1 MTPFVHLHLHTEY
14 SLLDG
19 ACRLGP
25 LMERVKELGQTA
37 VAITDHGVMYGC
49 VDFYKAAKKAGVK
62 PIIGCELYVAP
73 RSRFDK
79 VYELDYEPWH
89 LVLLCKNMT
98 GYQNLIKLCSAGF
111 TEGFYNKPRIDFD
124 LLKEHSEG
132 LICLS
137 ACLAGEVQNLL
148 MHGNYE
154 GAKATALKY
163 DELFGRGNYYLEL
176 QDHGIPEQKAINT
189 GLLALHKETG
199 IPLVCTNDAHYLR
212 KEDSEMHDVLLCI
225 QTGKTLDDEN
235 RMRFSGTEFYVKSG
249 DEMAELFPEALDALA
264 NTVKIAELCDFDF
277 VFGKYHLPA
286 FQLPEGESD
295 ARAYMEKLCWEGFE
309 RRYPGGS
316 EEYKDRLRYELD
328 MIARM
333 GFVEYFLIVAD
344 FVNYA
349 KSQGIP
355 VGPGRGSGAG
365 SMAAYCMRI
374 TDVDPMRY
382 SLFFE
387 RFINP
392 ERVSMPDFDI
402 DFCPRRRQEVI
413 DYVTQKYGEDHVAQI
428 VTFGTMAARAAV
440 RDIGRVMDMPYAE
453 VDMVAKLVP
462 QELKMTLDKALQ
474 VSPELKRCYNDDPRI
489 KNLLD
494 MARKIEGMPR
504 NCSTHAA
511 GVIIAAAPVD
521 QYVPLSRGDQG
532 TVCQYVMTTL
542 EELGL
547 LKMDFLGLRNLT
559 IIDDAIKLIRQ
570 AGKVLDWD
578 NLDYNDQAV
587 FEMLGKGQTGGVF
600 QMESAGMTDVAV
612 RLKPHSVED
621 ITAIVALFRPGPM
634 QYIDTYIQRKH
645 DPSSIRYEHPLLEK
659 VLSVTYGCIVYQEQ
673 VMEIFR
679 LLAGYSLGKADMVRR
694 AMSKKKFD
702 VLEAERQN
710 FVFGNPAE
718 NICGCAANGV
728 PEQVAN
734 HIFDEMLDFAN
745 YAFNKAHAVCYA
757 VVAYQTAWL
766 KYHYPK
772 EYMAALLTSVL
783 GQNAKVAEYIEQ
795 AKELGV
801 TVLPPDINESSA
813 DFAVAGDNIRFGLGS
828 VKNVGVGLIEKLVQE
843 RNQNGTFRDFHDFCQ
858 RMSAYDLNKRVLE
871 NLIRC
876 GAFDSMGARRAQLL
890 QVYESVLDAESNASK
905 RNLEGQIDLFSDF
918 QQESAPPVA
927 TLPNIPEFSR
937 RELLNM
943 ERETCGLYLSGHPM
957 EELKPLALRVHAVPI
972 GRLIQAVQENTDD
985 MLQDGKFV
993 TLAGMVMSLKVKL
1006 TKKQTQM
1013 AYVTLEDTTS
1023 SLELLVFEKALVAAS
1038 PYLQPDQAVIV
1049 HGRISAR
1056 EEEEPKLMVDEVW
1069 PLTDYYAD
1077 QYLQSRRSRDRG
1089 GFERRP
1095 RQEVQKPQNPQQDKP
1110 AESVPAAPPADDGK
1124 TLWIKVS
1131 CQQDERFRIV
1141 CQELERFPGNQKVI
1155 LYLVHTKQRLAWQKG
1170 ADIGQVAQALE
1181 PVIGT
1186 ENLAVR

>member
-62 PIIGCELYVAP
+62 PIIGCEVYVAP
-73 RSRFDK
+73 RTRFDK
-79 VYELDYEPWH
+79 VYELDYDPWH
-89 LVLLCKNMT
+89 LVLLCKNET
-98 GYQNLIKLCSAGF
+98 GYKNLIKLCSAGF
-111 TEGFYNKPRIDFD
+111 TEGFYNKPRIDWE
-124 LLKEHSEG
+124 LLKDHAEG
-132 LICLS
+132 LVCLS
-137 ACLAGEVQNLL
+137 ACLAGEVQGLL
-148 MHGNYE
+148 MQGNYD
-154 GAKATALKY
+154 GAREVALRY
-163 DELFGRGNYYLEL
+163 DALFGRGNYYLEL
-176 QDHGIPEQKAINT
+176 QDHGIPEQRQINT
-189 GLLALHKETG
+189 GLIALHKETG
-199 IPLVCTNDAHYLR
+199 IPLVATNDAHYLR
-212 KEDSEMHDVLLCI
+212 REDHEMHDVLLCI
-225 QTGKTLDDEN
+225 QTGKTLEDEN
-235 RMRFSGTEFYVKSG
+235 RMRFSGQEFYVKSG
-249 DEMAELFPEALDALA
+249 DEMARLFPEVPEALA
-264 NTVKIAELCDFDF
+264 NTLRIAEMCDYDF

-286 FQLPEGESD
+286 FQLPAGEHD
-295 ARAYMEKLCWEGFE
+295 AREYMEKLCAQGFA
-309 RRYPGGS
+309 RRYPNGS
-316 EEYKDRLRYELD
+316 QEYRDRLRYELD

-365 SMAAYCMRI
+365 SMAAYCMNI
-374 TDVDPMRY
+374 TDVDPMQY

-413 DYVTQKYGEDHVAQI
+413 DYVTQKYGQDHVAQI
-428 VTFGTMAARAAV
+428 VTFGTMAARAVV
-440 RDIGRVMDMPYAE
+440 RDVGRVMDMPYAE
-453 VDMVAKLVP
+453 VDMVAKAVP

-474 VSPELKRCYNDDPRI
+474 VSPELKRYYEDDPRI

-521 QYVPLSRGDQG
+521 EYVPLSKGDQG

-559 IIDDAIKLIRQ
+559 IIDDALRILEGEGIHI
-570 AGKVLDWD
+570 DWQR
-578 NLDYNDQAV
+578 LDYNDRAV
-587 FEMLGKGQTGGVF
+587 FDMLGRGQTSGVF
-600 QMESAGMTDVAV
+600 QMESSGMTDVAV
-612 RLKPHSVED
+612 RLKPQSVED

-634 QYIDTYIQRKH
+634 QYIDTYIRARH
-645 DPSSIRYEHPLLEK
+645 DPASVEYEHPLLEQ

-679 LLAGYSLGKADMVRR
+679 LLGGYSLGKADMVRR

-710 FVFGNPAE
+710 FIFGNE
-718 NICGCAANGV
+718 KEGIRGCRQNGV
-728 PEQVAN
+728 PEAVAN
-734 HIFDEMLDFAN
+734 HVFEEMLEFAN

-783 GQNAKVAEYIEQ
+783 GQNSKVAEYIEQ
-795 AKELGV
+795 ARELGV
-801 TVLPPDINESSA
+801 TVLPPDINESMT
-813 DFAVAGDNIRFGLGS
+813 DFAVVGDNIRFGLAS

-843 RNQNGTFRDFHDFCQ
+843 RRENGPFRDFHDFCT
-858 RMSAYDLNKRVLE
+858 RMSGYDLNKRVLE

-876 GAFDSMGARRAQLL
+876 GAFDSMGACRSQLL
-890 QVYESVLDAESNASK
+890 AVYESVLDAESSAQK
-905 RNLEGQIDLFSDF
+905 RNLEGQIDLFADF
-918 QQESAPPVA
+918 AQEQPPVA
-927 TLPNIPEFSR
+927 SLPNIKEFSR

-957 EELKPLALRVHAVPI
+957 EELKPLALRAHAVPI
-972 GRLIQAVQENTDD
+972 GRLIQCVEDGSDD
-985 MLQDGKFV
+985 MLRDGEYV
-993 TLAGMVMSLKVKL
+993 TLAGMVMTLKIKL

-1013 AYVTLEDTTS
+1013 AYVTLEDTTG
-1023 SLELLVFEKALVAAS
+1023 SLELMVFEKALVS
-1038 PYLQPDQAVIV
+1038 GGPFLQPDQAVLV
-1049 HGRISAR
+1049 RGRISAR
-1056 EEEEPKLMVDEVW
+1056 EEEAPKLMVDEVA
-1069 PLTDYYAD
+1069 PLTEASVG
-1077 QYLQSRRSRDRG
+1077 QFNEKRRSRYDRLG
-1089 GFERRP
+1089 SQP
-1095 RQEVQKPQNPQQDKP
+1095 RQPQPREMSRP
-1110 AESVPAAPPADDGK
+1110 APAPADGGK
-1124 TLWIKVS
+1124 TLWLKVS
-1131 CQQDERFRIV
+1131 SLQDARCAV
-1141 CQELERFPGNQKVI
+1141 MQEALNACPGSQKVI
-1155 LYLVHTKQRLAWQKG
+1155 LYVLENKQRLAWQKG
-1170 ADIGQVAQALE
+1170 ADIRAVYDRLE
-1181 PVIGT
+1181 PIIGK
-1186 ENLAVR
+1186 ENMAIR

>member
-49 VDFYKAAKKAGVK
+49 VDFYKAAQKAGIK

-73 RSRFDK
+73 RTRFDK
-79 VYELDYEPWH
+79 IYELDYDPWH
-89 LVLLCKNMT
+89 LVLLCKNEV
-98 GYQNLIKLCSAGF
+98 GYRNLIKLCSAGF
-111 TEGFYNKPRIDFD
+111 TEGFYNKPRVDWD
-124 LLKEHSEG
+124 LLQQHAEG

-148 MHGNYE
+148 MQGNYDAARE
-154 GAKATALKY
+154 VALRY
-163 DELFGRGNYYLEL
+163 DALFGRGNYYLEL
-176 QDHGIPEQKAINT
+176 QDHGIPEQKQVNA
-189 GLLALHKETG
+189 GLIALHKETG
-199 IPLVCTNDAHYLR
+199 IPLVATNDAHYLR
-212 KEDSEMHDVLLCI
+212 REDNKMHDVLLCI
-225 QTGKTLDDEN
+225 QTGKTLEDEN

-249 DEMAELFPEALDALA
+249 DEMLALFPEVPEAMA
-264 NTVKIAELCDFDF
+264 NTVKIAEMCNYDF

-286 FQLPEGESD
+286 FQLPEGETD
-295 ARAYMEKLCWEGFE
+295 ALAYMEKLCDQGFA
-309 RRYPGGS
+309 RRYPDGPQ
-316 EEYKDRLRYELD
+316 EYRDRLRYELD

-333 GFVEYFLIVAD
+333 GFVEYFLIVSD

-349 KSQGIP
+349 KSRGIP

-365 SMAAYCMRI
+365 SMAAYCMNI

-413 DYVTQKYGEDHVAQI
+413 DYVTQKYGQDHVAQI
-428 VTFGTMAARAAV
+428 VTFGTMAARAVV
-440 RDIGRVMDMPYAE
+440 RDVGRVMDMPYAE
-453 VDMVAKLVP
+453 VDMVAKAVP

-474 VSPELKRCYNDDPRI
+474 VSPELKRYYEDDERI

-521 QYVPLSRGDQG
+521 EYVPLSKGDQG

-559 IIDDAIKLIRQ
+559 IIDDALKILEGEGVTI
-570 AGKVLDWD
+570 DWQH
-578 NLDYNDQAV
+578 LDYNDRAV
-587 FEMLGKGQTGGVF
+587 FDMLGRGQTSGVF
-600 QMESAGMTDVAV
+600 QMESSGMTDVAV

-634 QYIDTYIQRKH
+634 QYIDTYIRARH
-645 DPSSIRYEHPLLEK
+645 DPASVQYAHPLLEQ

-694 AMSKKKFD
+694 AMSKKKLD

-710 FVFGNPAE
+710 FVFGNQAE
-718 NICGCAANGV
+718 NICGCKANGV
-728 PEQVAN
+728 PEDVAN
-734 HIFDEMLDFAN
+734 HVFDEMLEFAN

-783 GQNAKVAEYIEQ
+783 GQNSKVAEYIDQ
-795 AKELGV
+795 AKDLGV
-801 TVLPPDINESSA
+801 TVLPPDINESMA
-813 DFAVAGDNIRFGLGS
+813 DFAVAGDNIRFGLAS
-828 VKNVGVGLIEKLVQE
+828 VKNVGVGLIEKLVQDRRE
-843 RNQNGTFRDFHDFCQ
+843 KGPFRDFHDFCT
-858 RMSAYDLNKRVLE
+858 RMSGYDLNKRVLE

-876 GAFDSMGARRAQLL
+876 GAFDSMGLYRSQLL
-890 QVYESVLDAESNASK
+890 AIYESVLESENNAQK
-905 RNLEGQIDLFSDF
+905 RNLEGQIDLFADF
-918 QQESAPPVA
+918 AQESMPSVHI
-927 TLPNIPEFSR
+927 PNIKEFSR

-957 EELKPLALRVHAVPI
+957 EELKMLALQARAVPI
-972 GRLIQAVQENTDD
+972 GRLIQHVQEGTDNA
-985 MLQDGKFV
+985 LRDGEYV
-993 TLAGMVMSLKVKL
+993 NLAGMVMSLKVKL

-1013 AYVTLEDTTS
+1013 AYVTLEDTTGS
-1023 SLELLVFEKALVAAS
+1023 IELLVFEKALVTAG
-1038 PYLQPDQAVIV
+1038 PYLQPDQAIMV

-1056 EEEEPKLMVDEVW
+1056 EEEEPKLMVDEVV
-1069 PLTDYYAD
+1069 PLNEQAII
-1077 QYLQSRRSRDRG
+1077 QYN
-1089 GFERRP
+1089 ERRLQ
-1095 RQEVQKPQNPQQDKP
+1095 RRKDRIDANRKAKEETNPP
-1110 AESVPAAPPADDGK
+1110 APAAPAPDDDGR
-1124 TLWIKVS
+1124 TLWLKVS
-1131 CQQDERFRIV
+1131 CLNDARCKLMQDTLNA
-1141 CQELERFPGNQKVI
+1141 CPGNQKVI
-1155 LYLVHTKQRLAWQKG
+1155 IYVLRNKQRLVWQKG
-1170 ADIGQVAQALE
+1170 TDIQQVYDRLAPIIGQ
-1181 PVIGT
+1181 
-1186 ENLAVR
+1186 ENMAFR

>member
-19 ACRLGP
+19 ACRLEP
-25 LMERVKELGQTA
+25 LMERVKELGQSA

-73 RSRFDK
+73 RTRFDK

-89 LVLLCKNMT
+89 LVLLCKNME

-111 TEGFYNKPRIDFD
+111 LEGFYNKPRVDWD
-124 LLKEHSEG
+124 LLKEHAGG
-132 LICLS
+132 LVCLS
-137 ACLAGEVQNLL
+137 ACLAGEVQNHL
-148 MHGNYE
+148 MHGNYDA
-154 GAKATALKY
+154 AKEVALRY
-163 DELFGRGNYYLEL
+163 DGLFGRGNYYLEM
-176 QDHGIPEQKAINT
+176 QDHGIPEQKSINA

-212 KEDSEMHDVLLCI
+212 REDSEMHDVLLCI
-225 QTGKTLDDEN
+225 QTGKTLEDEN

-249 DEMAELFPEALDALA
+249 EEMASLFPEAPETLE
-264 NTVKIAELCDFDF
+264 NTVRIAEMCNMDF

-295 ARAYMEKLCWEGFE
+295 ARTYLEKLCEQGFQK
-309 RRYPGGS
+309 RYPS
-316 EEYKDRLRYELD
+316 ALQEYRDRLRYELD

-333 GFVEYFLIVAD
+333 GFVEYFLIVQD

-349 KSQGIP
+349 KSRGIP

-365 SMAAYCMRI
+365 SIAAYCLRI

-413 DYVTQKYGEDHVAQI
+413 DYVTQKYGADHVAQI

-440 RDIGRVMDMPYAE
+440 RDVGRVMDMPYAE

-474 VSPELKRCYNDDPRI
+474 VSPELKRYYEDDPRI

-559 IIDDAIKLIRQ
+559 IIDDALKLIAQ
-570 AGKVLDWD
+570 SGKVLDWEH
-578 NLDYNDQAV
+578 LDYEDQKV
-587 FEMLGKGQTGGVF
+587 FDMIGRGQTGGVF

-634 QYIDTYIQRKH
+634 ESIPRFIACKH
-645 DPSSIRYEHPLLEK
+645 DPSLISYKHPSLEPI
-659 VLSVTYGCIVYQEQ
+659 LSVTYGCIVYQEQ
-673 VMEIFR
+673 VIEIFR
-679 LLAGYSLGKADMVRR
+679 RLAGYSLGQADMVRR
-694 AMSKKKFD
+694 AMSKKKAKD
-702 VLEAERQN
+702 IEKERAA
-710 FVFGNPAE
+710 FIHGDPDR
-718 NICGCAANGV
+718 NIKGCVANGI
-728 PEQVAN
+728 PAD
-734 HIFDEMLDFAN
+734 IADSLYDEINDFAN

-766 KYHYPK
+766 KVHYPK

-795 AKELGV
+795 AKDLGV
-801 TVLPPDINESSA
+801 TVLPPDINESYA

-843 RNQNGTFRDFHDFCQ
+843 RQQNGNFRDFYDFCK

-876 GAFDSMGARRAQLL
+876 GAFDSLGAKRSQLL
-890 QVYESVLDAESNASK
+890 KVYESVLDAESSASK
-905 RNLEGQIDLFSDF
+905 RNLEGQIDLFAEF
-918 QQESAPPVA
+918 REESPMPAA
-927 TLPNIPEFSR
+927 TLPDVPEFSR

-957 EELKPLALRVHAVPI
+957 EELKPLALKAHAVPI
-972 GRLIQAVQENTDD
+972 GRLVQAVAEGSDD
-985 MLQDGKFV
+985 MLQDGQYV
-993 TLAGMVMSLKVKL
+993 TVAGMVMTLKVKL

-1013 AYVTLEDTTS
+1013 AYVTLEDTTG
-1023 SLELLVFEKALVAAS
+1023 SLELLVFEKALVSAG
-1038 PYLQPDQAVIV
+1038 PYIQPDQAVIV

-1056 EEEEPKLMVDEVW
+1056 EEEEPKLMVDEVC
-1069 PLTDYYAD
+1069 PLSEAHV
-1077 QYLQSRRSRDRG
+1077 QAYLETRKSRSRE
-1089 GFERRP
+1089 GFSRPVRR
-1095 RQEVQKPQNPQQDKP
+1095 ETPQTEQ
-1110 AESVPAAPPADDGK
+1110 AAAPTPAPADDGR

-1131 CQQDERFRIV
+1131 CQQDERFRLV
-1141 CQELERFPGNQKVI
+1141 CQELERCPGSQKVV
-1155 LYLVHTKQRLAWQKG
+1155 LYLVHGKQRLAWQKG
-1170 ADIGQVAQALE
+1170 AHIEAVARALE
-1181 PVIGT
+1181 PVIGK
-1186 ENLAVR
+1186 ENIVIK

>member
-19 ACRLGP
+19 ACRLEP
-25 LMERVKELGQTA
+25 LMERVKELGQSA

-73 RSRFDK
+73 RTRFDK

-89 LVLLCKNMT
+89 LVLLCKNME

-111 TEGFYNKPRIDFD
+111 LEGFYNKPRVDWD
-124 LLKEHSEG
+124 LLKEHAGG
-132 LICLS
+132 LVCLS
-137 ACLAGEVQNLL
+137 ACLAGEVQNHL
-148 MHGNYE
+148 MHGNYD
-154 GAKATALKY
+154 GAKEVALRY
-163 DELFGRGNYYLEL
+163 DALFGRGNYYLEM
-176 QDHGIPEQKAINT
+176 QDHGIPEQKSINA

-212 KEDSEMHDVLLCI
+212 REDSEMHDVLLCI
-225 QTGKTLDDEN
+225 QTGKTLEDEN

-249 DEMAELFPEALDALA
+249 EEMASLFPEAPEALE
-264 NTVKIAELCDFDF
+264 NTVRIAEMCNMDF

-286 FQLPEGESD
+286 FQLPEGEVD
-295 ARAYMEKLCWEGFE
+295 ARAYLEKLCDQGFQK
-309 RRYPGGS
+309 RYPS
-316 EEYKDRLRYELD
+316 APQEYRDRLRYELD

-333 GFVEYFLIVAD
+333 GFVEYFLIVQD

-349 KSQGIP
+349 KSRGIP

-365 SMAAYCMRI
+365 SIAAYCLRI

-413 DYVTQKYGEDHVAQI
+413 DYVTQKYGADHVAQI

-440 RDIGRVMDMPYAE
+440 RDVGRVMDMPYAE

-462 QELKMTLDKALQ
+462 QELKMTLDKALM
-474 VSPELKRCYNDDPRI
+474 VSPELKRYYEDDPRI

-559 IIDDAIKLIRQ
+559 IIDDALKLIAQ
-570 AGKVLDWD
+570 SGKVLDWEH
-578 NLDYNDQAV
+578 LDYEDQQV
-587 FEMLGKGQTGGVF
+587 FDMIGRGQTGGVF

-634 QYIDTYIQRKH
+634 ESIPRFIACKH
-645 DPSSIRYEHPLLEK
+645 DPSLISYKHPSLEPI
-659 VLSVTYGCIVYQEQ
+659 LSVTYGCIVYQEQ
-673 VMEIFR
+673 VIEIFR
-679 LLAGYSLGKADMVRR
+679 RLAGYSLGQADMVRR
-694 AMSKKKFD
+694 AMSKKKAKD
-702 VLEAERQN
+702 IEKERAA
-710 FVFGNPAE
+710 FIHGDPDR
-718 NICGCAANGV
+718 NIKGCVANGI
-728 PEQVAN
+728 PAD
-734 HIFDEMLDFAN
+734 IADSLYDEINDFAN

-766 KYHYPK
+766 KVHYPK

-795 AKELGV
+795 AKDLGV
-801 TVLPPDINESSA
+801 TVLPPDINESYA

-843 RNQNGTFRDFHDFCQ
+843 RQQNGNFRDFYDFCK

-876 GAFDSMGARRAQLL
+876 GAFDSLGAKRSQLL
-890 QVYESVLDAESNASK
+890 KVYESVLDAESSASK
-905 RNLEGQIDLFSDF
+905 RNLEGQIDLFAEF
-918 QQESAPPVA
+918 REESPMPAA
-927 TLPNIPEFSR
+927 TLPDVPEFSR

-957 EELKPLALRVHAVPI
+957 EELKPLALKAHAVPI
-972 GRLIQAVQENTDD
+972 GRLLQAVAEGSDD
-985 MLQDGKFV
+985 MLQDGQYV
-993 TLAGMVMSLKVKL
+993 TLAGMVMTLKVKL

-1013 AYVTLEDTTS
+1013 AYVTLEDTTG
-1023 SLELLVFEKALVAAS
+1023 SLELLVFEKALVSAG
-1038 PYLQPDQAVIV
+1038 PYIQPDQAVIV

-1056 EEEEPKLMVDEVW
+1056 EEEEPKLMVDEVC
-1069 PLTDYYAD
+1069 PLSEAHV
-1077 QYLQSRRSRDRG
+1077 QAYLETRKSRSRESFSRPA
-1089 GFERRP
+1089 RR
-1095 RQEVQKPQNPQQDKP
+1095 EVPQTEQ
-1110 AESVPAAPPADDGK
+1110 AAAPTPAPADDGR

-1131 CQQDERFRIV
+1131 CQQDERFRLV
-1141 CQELERFPGNQKVI
+1141 CQELERCPGSQKVV
-1155 LYLVHTKQRLAWQKG
+1155 LYLVHGKQRLVWQKG
-1170 ADIGQVAQALE
+1170 AHIEAVARALE
-1181 PVIGT
+1181 PVIGK
-1186 ENLAVR
+1186 ENIVIK